1 MQATLNPRITR
12 RLLAA
17 WLLAAL
23 PAFAGQEEAE
33 DAMTALLFDSEDIHA
48 EEVVYT
54 VSPKGVVNVTLDDGV
69 PEALAD
75 RFIER
80 LRSHPDIAGANINS
94 ADICVDIKR

>member
-1 MQATLNPRITR
+1 MQATLKPRITR

-17 WLLAAL
+17 WLLAALPTL

-54 VSPKGVVNVTLDDGV
+54 LDDGV

-80 LRSHPDIAGANINS
+80 LRSHPDIAGANIHS